1 MPAAHAPGSVPLSA
15 DARLKEANRRK
26 IYLHRLL
33 GDDVSGS
40 KDKGGKSVTWVAAL
54 FFAIYVFVAS
64 FVIIRR
70 SSVEWRS
77 EVWLGSVTGIY
88 EQPFTLTPIFK
99 YFDDIYTTDDV
110 LDWATRF
117 VWSIV
122 ALPGQLPLSLVG
134 FNRLMPAESDEGAIY
149 LTYRRMKLSDS
160 STDLATT
167 RRFQP
172 LYPNTWLASEL
183 KGGTATGDFED
194 TDLLVSGNF
203 TWRYEPGAGYK
214 RQGGY
219 IAKMVLPTSGGFDKG
234 YVQVNDQRMG
244 FVDFREAT
252 WFGPTFGSMA
262 VQMALYNP
270 NYQSISRID
279 LVFNARETGLLA
291 GKIVDSRSMLLDV
304 YDPITDKADICI

>member
-1 MPAAHAPGSVPLSA
+1 
-15 DARLKEANRRK
+15 
-26 IYLHRLL
+26 
-33 GDDVSGS
+33 
-40 KDKGGKSVTWVAAL
+40 
-54 FFAIYVFVAS
+54 
-64 FVIIRR
+64 
-70 SSVEWRS
+70 
-77 EVWLGSVTGIY
+77 
-88 EQPFTLTPIFK
+88 
-99 YFDDIYTTDDV
+99 
-110 LDWATRF
+110 
-117 VWSIV
+117 
-122 ALPGQLPLSLVG
+122 
-134 FNRLMPAESDEGAIY
+134 MPAESDEGAIY

-279 LVFNARETGLLA
+279 LVFNARETGFLA

-304 YDPITDKADICI
+304 YDPITDKADIAYLIFTCFSFFSSVIKAWKSNGDGDFLMDIWTYIDMLSVLFSLGALITWRAGVP